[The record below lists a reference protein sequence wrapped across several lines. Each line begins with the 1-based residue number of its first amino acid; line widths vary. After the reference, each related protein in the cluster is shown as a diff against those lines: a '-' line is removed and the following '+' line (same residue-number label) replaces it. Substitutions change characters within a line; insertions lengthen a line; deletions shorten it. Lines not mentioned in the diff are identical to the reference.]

1 MRFRRLRLGMAAF
14 TYQDWLLFCFILGI
28 FGGTAAALAFGAST
42 VQGCV
47 LGAAGT
53 VGGHKRYGAEAYFAV
68 FRQRALETGAGWL
81 SGLTVCSQLLF
92 GLLTFYAGM
101 SLAVMLSVLTMQK
114 GIVGIGWFLC
124 RILPHGL
131 IYGLIWYVLSGW
143 SGQMQKKMHILP
155 GTLLVLMAGA
165 GAFLEVYI
173 SPFLCGLVSGW

>member
-1 MRFRRLRLGMAAF
+1 MAAF
-14 TYQDWLLFCFILGI
+14 TYQDWLLFCFILGT

-53 VGGHKRYGAEAYFAV
+53 VGTDKEYGAQAFFAV

-92 GLLTFYAGM
+92 GILTFYLGM

-114 GIVGIGWFLC
+114 GIVGIASFIC
-124 RILPHGL
+124 HILPHGL
-131 IYGLIWYVLSGW
+131 VYSLIWYVLSGW
-143 SGQMQKKMHILP
+143 SGQGQKKMHILP
-155 GTLLVLMAGA
+155 GSLLVLMAGA
-165 GAFLEVYI
+165 GAFLETYI
-173 SPFLCGLVSGW
+173 SPYLCSLVLGWC